1 MAESGSGI
9 GDKVSD
15 AVERVKHAVS
25 GESGESDDRER
36 EDNVE
41 GRVSVVRE
49 ALRAL
54 GDGDVDR
61 FLEAFSEDV
70 EWVAPEGRKFPG
82 AGTHR
87 GRDAV
92 REKFVDEVQSGFP
105 TFGYRPAQYLET
117 DEEQWVVT
125 LGDFVGE
132 GRSGEFDVPA
142 AVVWEF
148 DRETVTRVRIH
159 SDSDAFP
166 ERVREEDKEQQEP
179 DREDSEEQRRDAD
192 QPQAREGEDR

>member
-15 AVERVKHAVS
+15 AVERVKQAV
-25 GESGESDDRER
+25 GGDDGER
-36 EDNVE
+36 EDKVE

-70 EWVAPEGRKFPG
+70 EWVAPKGHKFPG

-105 TFGYRPAQYLET
+105 TFGYRPAHYLET
-117 DEEQWVVT
+117 DEWVVT

-132 GRSGEFDVPA
+132 GRSGGFDVPA

-166 ERVREEDKEQQEP
+166 ERVREEDKEQQEEQRREP
-179 DREDSEEQRRDAD
+179 DREDDQD
-192 QPQAREGEDR
+192 QPQAREEEDR